1 MIETNDP
8 KLLKLAKMMA
18 DQSVERLQADNLA
31 CEPNVNAARKVVI
44 KDGKK
49 YIKVDQG
56 DSGKYMIVKET
67 GEIFGIK
74 AYGVIHRGH
83 KFGTL
88 DTIDQWNWGGY
99 RAVMV
104 N

>member
-1 MIETNDP
+1 MFETDDP
-8 KLLKLAKMMA
+8 KLLKLAKLMA
-18 DQSVERLQADNLA
+18 EQSVERLQADDLA
-31 CEPNVNAARKVVI
+31 CDANVFHAKKVVI

-83 KFGTL
+83 QFGTL